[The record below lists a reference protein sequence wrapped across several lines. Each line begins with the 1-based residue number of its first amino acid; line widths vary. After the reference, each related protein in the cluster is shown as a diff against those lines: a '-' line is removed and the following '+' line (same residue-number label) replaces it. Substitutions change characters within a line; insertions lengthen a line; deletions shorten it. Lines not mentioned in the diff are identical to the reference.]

1 MHIQHKYPLTS
12 TPPFCHSIYI
22 NTLIG
27 RHTCIGEYYAELIGG
42 GRAVSP
48 QPLLLIPEVVA
59 GWKPDNTLWE
69 SFPNFKGKIYF
80 LCGESHIL
88 VQ

>member
-1 MHIQHKYPLTS
+1 MDNLTKS
-12 TPPFCHSIYI
+12 DHMTSDWLLICH
-22 NTLIG
+22 
-27 RHTCIGEYYAELIGG
+27 RTCIGEYYAELIGR

>member
-27 RHTCIGEYYAELIGG
+27 LEVEPGKFKYYL
-42 GRAVSP
+42 
-48 QPLLLIPEVVA
+48 
-59 GWKPDNTLWE
+59 
-69 SFPNFKGKIYF
+69 
-80 LCGESHIL
+80 
-88 VQ
+88 

>member
-27 RHTCIGEYYAELIGG
+27 LEVEPGKFKYY
-42 GRAVSP
+42 
-48 QPLLLIPEVVA
+48 
-59 GWKPDNTLWE
+59 LW
-69 SFPNFKGKIYF
+69 FGKSGSW
-80 LCGESHIL
+80 LSEGSKCSVPH
-88 VQ
+88 